1 MSVGAS
7 SGWTALPRSAPSAL
21 PPSPSS
27 AVCSRYA
34 ASSGRQPAPSAFRM
48 AIEASF
54 CRTKAFTL
62 TATPMPP
69 TISAT
74 SPVRPRYIVSWSQNR
89 RRPGWA

>member
-1 MSVGAS
+1 MGAS
-7 SGWTALPRSAPSAL
+7 RGWTALPRIAPSTL

-34 ASSGRQPAPSAFRM
+34 ASSGRHARPSAFRM
-48 AIEASF
+48 AIDASF

-74 SPVRPRYIVSWSQNR
+74 SPVSPRYIVS
-89 RRPGWA
+89 